1 MSYLVKPILNWF
13 FLAVDENLVIDKI
26 LAEDKSLVVDK
37 VPFHIFFGCRRKFSG
52 NENTVV
58 DKNSA
63 VDKILVVDN
72 NLR

>member
-37 VPFHIFFGCRRKFSG
+37 MPSTLDPYFFWM
-52 NENTVV
+52 
-58 DKNSA
+58 
-63 VDKILVVDN
+63 
-72 NLR
+72 